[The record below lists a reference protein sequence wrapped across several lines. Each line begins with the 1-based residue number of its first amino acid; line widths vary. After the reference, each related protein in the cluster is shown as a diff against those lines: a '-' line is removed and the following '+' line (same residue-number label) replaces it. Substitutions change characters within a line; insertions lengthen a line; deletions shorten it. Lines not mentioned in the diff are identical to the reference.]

1 MLRFIC
7 LFFIALM
14 FYVPLSAQV
23 SDSFPQR
30 DSVPVALQIPVQ
42 NEWQILAGENMY
54 LNFKGKPESIAV
66 RVRNPK
72 DSDALFYI
80 ILGVVI
86 FFGII
91 RRVYSRYFHTL
102 FRVFFNS
109 SLRQS
114 QLTDQLL
121 QSKLPALFY
130 NLLFL
135 FTAGLYA
142 YLLLNNSGNQTG
154 LINWTLLGLCL
165 AAVGIIYAGKYIVLS
180 FSGWLTGYNDEADA
194 YIFIVFLINKILGI
208 CLLPI
213 VVITSFALPVLVQV
227 VTSISL
233 IFIALML
240 IFRFFRSYGVLQS
253 KLRIS
258 SFHFLLYII
267 ALEILPLL
275 VIYQLVHVYLL
286 KNL

>member
-1 MLRFIC
+1 M
-7 LFFIALM
+7 
-14 FYVPLSAQV
+14 
-23 SDSFPQR
+23 
-30 DSVPVALQIPVQ
+30 
-42 NEWQILAGENMY
+42 
-54 LNFKGKPESIAV
+54 
-66 RVRNPK
+66 
-72 DSDALFYI
+72 
-80 ILGVVI
+80 
-86 FFGII
+86 
-91 RRVYSRYFHTL
+91 
-102 FRVFFNS
+102 
-109 SLRQS
+109 
-114 QLTDQLL
+114 
-121 QSKLPALFY
+121 
-130 NLLFL
+130 
-135 FTAGLYA
+135 
-142 YLLLNNSGNQTG
+142 
-154 LINWTLLGLCL
+154 
-165 AAVGIIYAGKYIVLS
+165 GIIYAGKYIVLS